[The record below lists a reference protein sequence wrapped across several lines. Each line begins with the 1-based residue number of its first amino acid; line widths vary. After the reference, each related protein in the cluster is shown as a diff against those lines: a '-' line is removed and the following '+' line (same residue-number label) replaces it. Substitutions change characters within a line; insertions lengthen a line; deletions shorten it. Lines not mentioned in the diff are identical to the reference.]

1 MIPAPLLVLTAAV
14 CTQSGQALGKYLFD
28 RLDPLGV
35 LGLRLGIAAVVV
47 VVVFRPRRMP
57 RTAPQIAAVV
67 GLGVAIAGMNLI
79 YPALHYLP
87 LGIAGTIQLL
97 GPLTVAVAG
106 SRSARD
112 LAVVALVAVGL
123 WLIRDPESGRL
134 HWLGFLF
141 AGMSAAA
148 MASYL
153 LLSRALAGTLGHSAL
168 GIALPVAACLGLPAG
183 IVSNGGAVFQPQTL
197 VLGASVA
204 ILSAVIPYSLEMAA
218 LKRIPAG
225 TAGILLSLEPV
236 VAALAGLLVLGET
249 LSVPQWFAITCICAA
264 TAVAVGTAGPGG
276 KTGTPAPAP
285 GVRGAPPDR

>member
-14 CTQSGQALGKYLFD
+14 CTQTGQALGKHLFD

-35 LGLRLGIAAVVV
+35 LGLRLGIAAVIVF
-47 VVVFRPRRMP
+47 VVFRPRRMP
-57 RTAPQIAAVV
+57 RTASQIAAVT

-97 GPLTVAVAG
+97 GPLTVAAAG

-112 LAVVALVAVGL
+112 LAAIPLVAAGL
-123 WLIRDPESGRL
+123 WLIRDPASGQL
-134 HWLGFLF
+134 HWLGFLL

-153 LLSRALAGTLGHSAL
+153 LLSRALAATLGHSAL
-168 GIALPVAACLGLPAG
+168 GIALPVAACLGFPAG
-183 IVSNGGAVFQPQTL
+183 VASNGITVFQPQIL
-197 VLGASVA
+197 VLGATVA
-204 ILSAVIPYSLEMAA
+204 ILSAVIPYSLEMTA

-236 VAALAGLLVLGET
+236 VAALAGLFVLGET
-249 LSVPQWFAITCICAA
+249 LSGPRWFGIACICGA
-264 TAVAVGTAGPGG
+264 TVVAISSTGPAGNAGA
-276 KTGTPAPAP
+276 PAPVP
-285 GVRGAPPDR
+285 GVRGAAPDR